1 MLRLFLRPT
10 TLRFQTLRLYPKPV
24 LHSTLLNPLSN
35 EAKGTKKALQVGVW
49 SCVAL
54 ALVSAFYAGRK
65 LESSASVLS
74 KLLRAEPSSDA
85 WTFDS
90 RYASPEELQLAIGEL
105 RKAFPSPRQVDT
117 DPNNLKLYGSS
128 ENSYHPTSPHA
139 VVVHANSTEDVV
151 KVVNISRNFR
161 VPITVYSG
169 STSLEGHFAGV
180 GVYMKL
186 LYSGLSGHHQ
196 PVPFRQYLLGHV
208 GDGQNS
214 RNKW

>member
-10 TLRFQTLRLYPKPV
+10 SLRFQTLRLHPKPV
-24 LHSTLLNPLSN
+24 LHPTLLNPLSN
-35 EAKGTKKALQVGVW
+35 EAKGTKKALQLGVW

-65 LESSASVLS
+65 LESRASVLS
-74 KLLRAEPSSDA
+74 KLSSAESSSPKSDA

-117 DPNNLKLYGSS
+117 DPSNLKLCGSS

-151 KVVNISRNFR
+151 KVIDISRKFR
-161 VPITVYSG
+161 VPITAYSG

-180 GVYMKL
+180 GL
-186 LYSGLSGHHQ
+186 LYEII
-196 PVPFRQYLLGHV
+196 VF
-208 GDGQNS
+208 
-214 RNKW
+214 